1 MYILLLVILHIIIA
15 MTATVHVLLRKSDVR
30 SAIGW
35 LGVIWFSPFIGSALY
50 AAFGINRVARR
61 ASHINRNSIG
71 STDTKKSKDALRLEL
86 GDNIDMLARIGTHV
100 SGLALIGGNKVEP
113 LKTGNEAYPQ
123 MLEAISSAK
132 NSIALSTYI
141 FRPDEVGMKFVAAL
155 AEARGRGVHVRV
167 LVDGIGSGY
176 FSSPI
181 VAALQNRGVNTA
193 QFMHVKRPWRMPF
206 INLRNHKKLLVVDG
220 KRSFTGGLN
229 LGAEN
234 IGGRGGGL
242 GVDDTHFLIEG
253 PVVEQLM
260 ASFAADWHFTSGE
273 VLDGPNWWPNM
284 ESKGSVVARGISS
297 GPDEDIGKIEDIF
310 AAAIGQ
316 ARHRVRIVT
325 PYFLPD
331 EKLSS
336 AINLA
341 VLRGVDFDLL
351 IPAVSDHITM
361 DWAMRAHLAHLKADS
376 VKCYKNPPPFDHSKL
391 LTVDGRWCAIGS
403 PNWDVRSLKLNF
415 EFILEVYNLDFASDL
430 DTLIDKKITQSVPLN
445 LSEVEQRS
453 ALTKMRDAA
462 ARLFLPYL

>member
-1 MYILLLVILHIIIA
+1 MYFLLLAIVHFIVATSATIHI
-15 MTATVHVLLRKSDVR
+15 LLRKSDVR

-35 LGVIWFSPFIGSALY
+35 LGVIWFSPFIGAALY

-61 ASHINRNSIG
+61 ASHIKRNLTNQADSK
-71 STDTKKSKDALRLEL
+71 STEDNGVLHL
-86 GDNIDMLARIGTHV
+86 GDNINMLAKIGTRI
-100 SGLALIGGNKVEP
+100 SDLSLIHGNKVEP
-113 LKTGNEAYPQ
+113 LRSGNEAYPQ

-132 NSIALSTYI
+132 SSIALSTYI
-141 FRPDEVGMKFVAAL
+141 FRPDRAGSKFVEAL
-155 AEARGRGVHVRV
+155 TEARSRGVQVRV

-176 FSSPI
+176 FRSPI
-181 VAALQNRGVNTA
+181 VAALRNVGVNTA
-193 QFMHVKRPWRMPF
+193 QFMHVKLPWRMPF
-206 INLRNHKKLLVVDG
+206 INLRNHKKLLIVDG
-220 KRSFTGGLN
+220 KKSFTGGLN

-234 IGGRGGGL
+234 MGRRGGGL

-273 VLDGPNWWPNM
+273 VLDGPNWWPNV
-284 ESKGSVVARGISS
+284 EPQGGVVARGISS

-316 ARHRVRIVT
+316 ARHSVRIVT

-341 VLRGVDFDLL
+341 ALRGVDLDLL
-351 IPAVSDHITM
+351 IPAMSDHITM
-361 DWAMRAHLAHLKADS
+361 DWAMRAHLAHLKAKR
-376 VKCYKNPPPFDHSKL
+376 VKCYMNPQPFDHSKL

-415 EFILEVYNLDFASDL
+415 EFILEVYDRDFTSDI
-430 DTLIDKKITQSVPLN
+430 DALIDKKLARSVSLN
-445 LSEVEQRS
+445 LLDIEHRPTM
-453 ALTKMRDAA
+453 TKMRDAA